1 MKSKD
6 TRLIDAEALK
16 AQIEEFTFQM
26 GTNEWL
32 TVRAVLSKIDAAP
45 TITVGPKEQK
55 ITPRLIGIKE
65 FMTYS
70 GLGRNK
76 AMELGKEIGARVELG
91 GRVLYDLKKADAYF
105 DQLTNDKEARA

>member
-1 MKSKD
+1 
-6 TRLIDAEALK
+6 
-16 AQIEEFTFQM
+16 
-26 GTNEWL
+26 
-32 TVRAVLSKIDAAP
+32 
-45 TITVGPKEQK
+45 
-55 ITPRLIGIKE
+55 
-65 FMTYS
+65 MTYS